1 MKNKLLLLI
10 FLFHITQNW
19 SQNPVP
25 FYPTVDATGYS
36 FGSVVDVDG
45 DEIISAT
52 QSNLPITTP
61 TGKVYL
67 FRFNGST
74 LEQEQVF
81 YPDEVTP
88 FDAFGYSISIQNN
101 FIAVGT
107 PGHDSSASDSG
118 AVYIYQKIN
127 SEYQFLQKVTAYDGE
142 TNDYFGNKVKLYNTT
157 LFIAANGEEPN
168 GFDINFGYGAVY
180 VYNFDGTSW
189 VFTEKLTVPNSNAF
203 GYKIDVENETL
214 VISSDQTPNNI
225 HTFHWDSTHW
235 AYSSSFGFPTTDDF
249 IYDFSL
255 SNNQLFAIV
264 AHPSQDETV
273 SVFENDNGNWTNTVS
288 LTPISGTQVLTCI
301 EVNGDNMF
309 LGSER
314 DDSQLN
320 LHFPVQYFR
329 KNGTN
334 WEYQSNL
341 YSTAPTN
348 QVDGFGFS
356 IASNGNIVAI
366 GSPYEATPFATGKA
380 YYLDTTLGTS
390 NFEQKMSNLFPNP
403 TYDIVSVQN
412 NSTTEIVKT
421 EVYSVTGKLLLSE
434 INNINK
440 ISLEKFS
447 QGLYFV
453 KLYYQN
459 TQVETFKIIRN

>member
-1 MKNKLLLLI
+1 MKEKLLFLI
-10 FLFHITQNW
+10 FLFYITQNW

-25 FYPTVDATGYS
+25 FYPTVDATGYL

-45 DEIISAT
+45 DEIISST
-52 QSNLPITTP
+52 KSNLPITTP

-67 FRFNGST
+67 FRFNGSN

-81 YPDEVTP
+81 YPDDVTP

-107 PGHDSSASDSG
+107 PGHDFGASNAG

-142 TNDYFGNKVKLYNTT
+142 TNDYFGNNVKLYNNT

-180 VYNFDGTSW
+180 VYHFDGTSW
-189 VFTEKLTVPNSNAF
+189 VFSEKLTVPNSNAL
-203 GYKIDVENETL
+203 GYKIDVENDTL
-214 VISSDQTPNNI
+214 VISSDETTNNI
-225 HTFHWDSTHW
+225 HTFLWDSTHW

-255 SNNQLFAIV
+255 SNNQLFAII

-273 SVFENDNGNWTNTVS
+273 SVFNYDNGNWTNTVS

-320 LHFPVQYFR
+320 LHFPVQLFR
-329 KNGTN
+329 KNGGI
-334 WEYQSNL
+334 WEYQSSL
-341 YSTAPTN
+341 YSTAATN

-356 IASNGNIVAI
+356 IASNGNIVII
-366 GSPYEATPFATGKA
+366 GAPYEATPFAEGKA

-390 NFEQKMSNLFPNP
+390 NFEQKMSTLLPNP
-403 TYDIVSVQN
+403 TANLVSIQN
-412 NSTTEIVKT
+412 NTATEIVKT

-434 INNINK
+434 INNINQ

-459 TQVETFKIIRN
+459 TQVETFKIIKN